1 MTTSKPHAD
10 DTGDAAG
17 SASISSA
24 EPKSEGTA
32 WSWVLALFGTA
43 MGAGI
48 LFLPL
53 QAAVDFRSFQT
64 PRGPWHTNPHL
75 NQNN

>member
-1 MTTSKPHAD
+1 MTTSKPYTNG
-10 DTGDAAG
+10 TGDSAAG

-24 EPKSEGTA
+24 ATKSEGPA

-43 MGAGI
+43 MGTGI

-53 QAAVDFRSFQT
+53 QA
-64 PRGPWHTNPHL
+64 L
-75 NQNN
+75 I

>member
-1 MTTSKPHAD
+1 MTISKPH
-10 DTGDAAG
+10 TNGIGESAAG

-24 EPKSEGTA
+24 ATKSEGPA

-53 QAAVDFRSFQT
+53 QA
-64 PRGPWHTNPHL
+64 L
-75 NQNN
+75 I

>member
-1 MTTSKPHAD
+1 MTISKPHANG
-10 DTGDAAG
+10 TGDSAAG

-24 EPKSEGTA
+24 ATKSEGPA

-43 MGAGI
+43 MGAGT

-53 QAAVDFRSFQT
+53 QA
-64 PRGPWHTNPHL
+64 L
-75 NQNN
+75 I

>member
-1 MTTSKPHAD
+1 MTISKPHANG
-10 DTGDAAG
+10 TGDSAAG

-24 EPKSEGTA
+24 ATKSEGPA

-48 LFLPL
+48 LFLSL
-53 QAAVDFRSFQT
+53 QA
-64 PRGPWHTNPHL
+64 L
-75 NQNN
+75 I